1 MIRALIVDDEPKA
14 VKNTTALLKL
24 FSNVE
29 VVGFANSAEVARQV
43 MINAQPNLILLDI
56 NMPEENGFDFLESLP
71 NRNFQVIF
79 ITAHHGYALKAL
91 RANALDYLQKPID
104 IDELSNAIKKV
115 EMVIGTQQTSKDNVQ
130 LNNLAEALQKLNK
143 KEELDKMAIPYQGG
157 FKILEFNDIMYFQG
171 EGNYSTIHLQNFEK
185 LTITRQLG
193 YFEDILP
200 KSIFFRIHKSS
211 IVNLNYIT
219 GYSNSN
225 GNTAILKDGNLLSIS
240 RRRLNDFLSKFQDI
254 ST

>member
-1 MIRALIVDDEPKA
+1 MIKALIIDDEPKA
-14 VKNTTALLKL
+14 VKNTAALLKL

-29 VVGFANSAEVARQV
+29 VVGSANSAETARQV
-43 MINAQPNLILLDI
+43 MLSTQPNLIFLDI

-104 IDELSNAIKKV
+104 IDDLSNAIQKV
-115 EMVIGTQQTSKDNVQ
+115 EKVIGTQRTSEDNLQ
-130 LNNLAEALQKLNK
+130 LNHLAEAFYKLNK
-143 KEELDKMAIPYQGG
+143 KEELDKMAVPYQGG
-157 FKILEFNDIMYFQG
+157 FKILEFKDIMYFQG
-171 EGNYSTIHLQNFEK
+171 EGNYSTIYLQNFEK

-193 YFEDILP
+193 YVEDILP

-219 GYSNSN
+219 GYNNSN
-225 GNTAILKDGNLLSIS
+225 GSIAILKDGNSLSIS
-240 RRRLNDFLSKFQDI
+240 RRRLDDFLSKFQDI
-254 ST
+254 SA